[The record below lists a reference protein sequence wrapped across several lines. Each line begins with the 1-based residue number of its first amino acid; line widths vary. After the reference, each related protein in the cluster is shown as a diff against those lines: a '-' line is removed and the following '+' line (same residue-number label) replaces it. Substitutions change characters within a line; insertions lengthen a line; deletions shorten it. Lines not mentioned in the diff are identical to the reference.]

1 MRIYGPNGTT
11 LGTPA
16 SQARRTGSGT
26 FVLPDTSSAQET
38 RSAAAPKSAT
48 NIDGLLALQ
57 GVEEDPVERRKRS
70 VARGRT
76 ALDVL
81 DDLKMG
87 LLSGNLDASTVMR
100 LRDAAAN
107 LKSSSGD
114 AGLDAVLAE
123 IELRVEVELAKA
135 GQAYHSSHQLRRFLL
150 LPRVVAALGGE
161 NVLQILLGPIAQRI
175 DRAGERQ
182 PELRDRILDRHGH
195 GRDGMAPEQ
204 AVAFERFEDLA
215 QHLLP
220 FDRAAQLIEAHR
232 LLAQQQEDQ
241 HRPFVADPVE
251 DLASRAV
258 RCVDVGFH
266 RRSSESMF
274 VK

>member
-1 MRIYGPNGTT
+1 MRIYGPNSTT

-16 SQARRTGSGT
+16 SQVKRTGSGS

-38 RSAAAPKSAT
+38 RSATAPKAAA
-48 NIDGLLALQ
+48 NIDALLALQ
-57 GVEEDPVERRKRS
+57 GIEEDPVERRKRS

-114 AGLDAVLAE
+114 PGLDSVLSE

-135 GQAYHSSHQLRRFLL
+135 GQA
-150 LPRVVAALGGE
+150 
-161 NVLQILLGPIAQRI
+161 
-175 DRAGERQ
+175 
-182 PELRDRILDRHGH
+182 
-195 GRDGMAPEQ
+195 
-204 AVAFERFEDLA
+204 
-215 QHLLP
+215 
-220 FDRAAQLIEAHR
+220 
-232 LLAQQQEDQ
+232 
-241 HRPFVADPVE
+241 
-251 DLASRAV
+251 
-258 RCVDVGFH
+258 
-266 RRSSESMF
+266 
-274 VK
+274 

>member
-11 LGTPA
+11 LGAPA

-38 RSAAAPKSAT
+38 RSAAAPKAAA
-48 NIDGLLALQ
+48 NIDALIALQ
-57 GVEEDPVERRKRS
+57 GIEEDPAERRKRS
-70 VARGRT
+70 VARGKT

-135 GQAYHSSHQLRRFLL
+135 GQA
-150 LPRVVAALGGE
+150 
-161 NVLQILLGPIAQRI
+161 
-175 DRAGERQ
+175 
-182 PELRDRILDRHGH
+182 
-195 GRDGMAPEQ
+195 
-204 AVAFERFEDLA
+204 
-215 QHLLP
+215 
-220 FDRAAQLIEAHR
+220 
-232 LLAQQQEDQ
+232 
-241 HRPFVADPVE
+241 
-251 DLASRAV
+251 
-258 RCVDVGFH
+258 
-266 RRSSESMF
+266 
-274 VK
+274 

>member
-16 SQARRTGSGT
+16 GQARRTSSST

-38 RSAAAPKSAT
+38 RAASAPKAAA
-48 NIDGLLALQ
+48 NIDALLALQ

-87 LLSGNLDASTVMR
+87 LLSGNLDGSTVMR

-114 AGLDAVLAE
+114 PGLDAVLSE

-135 GQAYHSSHQLRRFLL
+135 GQA
-150 LPRVVAALGGE
+150 
-161 NVLQILLGPIAQRI
+161 
-175 DRAGERQ
+175 
-182 PELRDRILDRHGH
+182 
-195 GRDGMAPEQ
+195 
-204 AVAFERFEDLA
+204 
-215 QHLLP
+215 
-220 FDRAAQLIEAHR
+220 
-232 LLAQQQEDQ
+232 
-241 HRPFVADPVE
+241 
-251 DLASRAV
+251 
-258 RCVDVGFH
+258 
-266 RRSSESMF
+266 
-274 VK
+274 